1 MDLGQKLR
9 AVRFPPWPWSRSNGI
24 PSPTKQAGS
33 GVQWVGNPDTS
44 RIILL
49 ESGSRPE
56 ADELTKAIA
65 LATSAYCYTAIEYR
79 WRTISEPP
87 LRVIEDVDDEPE
99 VVEGHPLEMVLQEPS
114 PDYDMGELQA
124 ITEAYQLI
132 TGAVLWLKVR
142 DSDTG
147 PIMRFV
153 PFSGDQFTTEQADG
167 RLYGRFHVQTDHG
180 RKTYLPE
187 EVVHF
192 RETNPNSWRTN
203 LSKLDVALAQLDQGH
218 QVNKTVRNYL
228 RKAMNPGG
236 VISPKAEW
244 NPDEDEFDQYTNRIK
259 AWQAGPGNAGE
270 PLVLLG
276 GTTFS
281 ATASRLRDLLP
292 GDLLDR
298 IEATVGGVFGTPPVV
313 LGWQVGLENSPWSQ
327 MSEARRMTYEDTIEP
342 RWRSIEKIMTRQLLD
357 PMDRAV
363 PRMIRFDTRDI
374 TALQAND
381 VERADI
387 AQKMKGIWTL
397 NEQRAHTGQEPV
409 EGEEGDVIAS
419 SGGGGVSPGFGD
431 DLGESAFSLEAPES
445 KLANDPRGLA
455 WLLFDVN
462 CKAAESTWEREILKA
477 LKAQQAEILRLA
489 RKHLKAEKQTDPG
502 SVDLFVAQVD
512 MFLADTL
519 PAMLKLVFPLV
530 FSTGKAG
537 VKQAAAKLQL
547 SFSIFEEALQ
557 TYAENESVFLA
568 NAMGITTEKA
578 VSDAVR
584 KGLLEGETVN
594 ALTKRLKELPAF
606 DRARAKLTAR
616 TETTRAWNGAQRTT
630 LSDYQASTGNQ
641 VEKSW
646 LSARDDRVRDEHID
660 LDDNSWIPIDAV
672 FGNGLTEPAEPN
684 CRCTLLYRIPDP
696 TGVV

>member
-1 MDLGQKLR
+1 M
-9 AVRFPPWPWSRSNGI
+9 
-24 PSPTKQAGS
+24 
-33 GVQWVGNPDTS
+33 
-44 RIILL
+44 

-79 WRTISEPP
+79 WRTISEPS
-87 LRVIEDVDDEPE
+87 LGVIEKTDEGP
-99 VVEGHPLEMVLQEPS
+99 VMVEGHPLEIVLQEPS

-124 ITEAYQLI
+124 ITEAYRLI
-132 TGAVLWLKVR
+132 TGAALWLKVR

-153 PFSGDQFTTEQADG
+153 PFSGDQFTTESADG
-167 RLYGRFHVQTDHG
+167 RLYGRFHVETDRG
-180 RKTYLPE
+180 RKTYTPD

-192 RETNPNSWRTN
+192 REINPNSWRTN

-228 RKAMNPGG
+228 RNAMSPGG
-236 VISPKAEW
+236 VISPHQDW
-244 NPDEDEFDQYTNRIK
+244 NPDPDEFQQYVNRIN
-259 AWQAGPGNAGE
+259 AWHKGPGNAGE
-270 PLVLLG
+270 PLVALG

-281 ATASRLRDLLP
+281 TTASRLRDLLP
-292 GDLLDR
+292 SDLLDR

-342 RWRSIEKIMTRQLLD
+342 RWRDIEKAMTRQLLD
-357 PMDRAV
+357 PPDRAAD
-363 PRMIRFDTRDI
+363 RHIRFDTRDI

-387 AQKMKGIWTL
+387 AQKMTGIWRL
-397 NEQRAHTGQEPV
+397 DEQRIHTGQEPV
-409 EGEEGDVIAS
+409 GGDEGAAIAS
-419 SGGGGVSPGFGD
+419 VGGGVGLGP
-431 DLGESAFSLEAPES
+431 DLGEMAFRLEAPES
-445 KLANDPRGLA
+445 KLARDPRGLA

-462 CKAAESTWEREILKA
+462 CKAAESSWEREILKA
-477 LKAQQAEILRLA
+477 LKGQQKEILRLA
-489 RKHLKAEKQTDPG
+489 RKYLKAEKQTDPN

-512 MFLADTL
+512 MFLADDL

-537 VKQAAAKLQL
+537 VKQAAAKLGL
-547 SFSIFEEALQ
+547 SFSIFEEGL
-557 TYAENESVFLA
+557 TSYADREAAFLA
-568 NAMGITTEKA
+568 EVMGTTTGEA
-578 VSDAVR
+578 VAASVQ
-584 KGLLEGETVN
+584 KGLLEGETIG
-594 ALTKRLKELPAF
+594 ALTKRLETLPAF

-616 TETTRAWNGAQRTT
+616 TETTRAWNGAQRNG
-630 LSDYQASTGNQ
+630 LSEYQAESGNQ

-646 LSARDDRVRDEHID
+646 LSARDGVPPTRQEHAD
-660 LDDNSWIPIDAV
+660 QDNGEWIPIDSV
-672 FGNGLTEPAEPN
+672 FTITGLLEPSDPN

-696 TGVV
+696 TGAG